1 MATMLEIANGI
12 SQVLASA
19 YDGGQDSEGNP
30 ITIGLKREEGHPIH
44 DSRVMDGFSAC
55 IKGDSLKIRY
65 HTEVKLKEVHNSNFE
80 SDIDSMIEKVKNFLV
95 KEYKKVTGKSLSLGK
110 PSEVEVMVE
119 YVSKIRTVVR
129 ACKYFKISGASDA
142 ETDVSYSKDLVS
154 ENWVRLSGIK

>member
-80 SDIDSMIEKVKNFLV
+80 SDSRFDLSNISFKGTFPKTVIRPIPIKKNIAAIKKSQKIMLLFLNR
-95 KEYKKVTGKSLSLGK
+95 KAFTNN
-110 PSEVEVMVE
+110 
-119 YVSKIRTVVR
+119 KIV
-129 ACKYFKISGASDA
+129 GP
-142 ETDVSYSKDLVS
+142 
-154 ENWVRLSGIK
+154 IKTIMN